1 MFWYILFFENFIFFI
16 CFFCK
21 FLFLIFLDYCEF
33 NEGELNFSED
43 GVIVWLSVWWVFIG
57 CVDIFIVWISLNIF
71 CLLMFSGVI
80 VDLIIVLRIGIVGGF
95 ESKFDLL
102 CKLVKWLVNVKIL
115 FIELFV
121 VLLKSNELWE

>member
-1 MFWYILFFENFIFFI
+1 M
-16 CFFCK
+16 
-21 FLFLIFLDYCEF
+21 
-33 NEGELNFSED
+33 
-43 GVIVWLSVWWVFIG
+43 SVWWVFIG

-95 ESKFDLL
+95 EGKFDLL